1 MTGAAHRGPGEPLRV
16 GILGA
21 GMIATAEPGYLP
33 GLRRLRRRVTVTAIA
48 SRTRARAEQ
57 VARDWDIPVVCENLD
72 GLLARG
78 DVDAVVNLTPITAHY
93 ETSLRILAAGKH
105 LVTEKPLASTLE
117 QAGELIEVAARGGL
131 LIVCAPMD
139 ILKREWAQA
148 RRLIGEGA
156 IGKVAF
162 ARVQSS
168 HGGPAAMAWP
178 ADPSWFY
185 ARGAGPLLDMGVYG
199 LDRITAVLG
208 PARAVAAMAGVTA
221 PVRRARGGPFD
232 GLEIPVTENDNNLLL
247 LDFGGATFAVV
258 DAGFCAVAT
267 RSPEMEVFGLAGTLV
282 VNRPGAVYGRGE
294 LPVELF
300 RVDAGPGLPGWITPH
315 SLDAETGPD
324 RTGVLARAS
333 LVEHLADCLGTGAPP
348 LPSAA
353 RARHVLEIMLAA
365 QAAAA
370 TGRTIPLTT
379 TFGR

>member
-1 MTGAAHRGPGEPLRV
+1 VAMPGPVTRGSQAPLRV

-21 GMIATAEPGYLP
+21 GMIATVEPGYLP
-33 GLRRLRRRVTVTAIA
+33 GLRLLRGRVAVTAIA

-57 VARDWDIPVVCENLD
+57 VARDWDIPVVCD
-72 GLLARG
+72 GLGEMLARG
-78 DVDAVVNLTPITAHY
+78 DVDAVVNLTPIAAHY

-105 LVTEKPLASTLE
+105 LVTEKPLASTLA
-117 QAGELIEVAARGGL
+117 QVGGLDQLAGL

-139 ILKREWAQA
+139 ILKREWAEA
-148 RRLIGEGA
+148 RRLIDEGA

-178 ADPSWFY
+178 ADPTWFY
-185 ARGAGPLLDMGVYG
+185 AKGAGPLLDMGVYG

-208 PARAVAAMAGVTA
+208 PARAVAAMSGVTA

-247 LDFGGATFAVV
+247 LDFGDARFAVV

-267 RSPEMEVFGLAGTLV
+267 RSPEMEVFGLGGTLV
-282 VNRPGAVYGRGE
+282 VNRPGAAYGYGG
-294 LPVELF
+294 LPIELF
-300 RVDAGPGLPGWITPH
+300 RVDAAPGLPGWITPD
-315 SLDAETGPD
+315 SLDAEIGPD
-324 RTGVLARAS
+324 RTQVLARAS
-333 LVEHLADCLGTGAPP
+333 LVEHLADCLEDGTRP

-365 QAAAA
+365 QTAAA
-370 TGRTIPLTT
+370 TGHTVSLST
-379 TFGR
+379 TFEP

>member
-1 MTGAAHRGPGEPLRV
+1 VA
-16 GILGA
+16 
-21 GMIATAEPGYLP
+21 
-33 GLRRLRRRVTVTAIA
+33 VTAIA

-57 VARDWDIPVVCENLD
+57 VARDWDIPVVCD
-72 GLLARG
+72 GLGEMLARG
-78 DVDAVVNLTPITAHY
+78 DVDAVVNLTPIAAHY

-105 LVTEKPLASTLE
+105 LVTEKPLASTLA
-117 QAGELIEVAARGGL
+117 QAGELIEAADRAGL

-139 ILKREWAQA
+139 ILKREWAEA
-148 RRLIGEGA
+148 RRLIDEGA

-178 ADPSWFY
+178 ADPTWFY
-185 ARGAGPLLDMGVYG
+185 AKGAGPLLDMGVYG

-208 PARAVAAMAGVTA
+208 PARAVAAMSGVTA

-247 LDFGGATFAVV
+247 LDFGDARFAVV

-267 RSPEMEVFGLAGTLV
+267 RSPEMEVFGLGGTLV
-282 VNRPGAVYGRGE
+282 VNRPGAAYGYGG
-294 LPVELF
+294 LPIELF
-300 RVDAGPGLPGWITPH
+300 RVDAAPGLPGWITPD
-315 SLDAETGPD
+315 SLDAEIGPD
-324 RTGVLARAS
+324 RTQVLARAS
-333 LVEHLADCLGTGAPP
+333 LVEHLADCLEDGTRP

-365 QAAAA
+365 QTAAA
-370 TGRTIPLTT
+370 TGHTVSLST
-379 TFGR
+379 TFEP